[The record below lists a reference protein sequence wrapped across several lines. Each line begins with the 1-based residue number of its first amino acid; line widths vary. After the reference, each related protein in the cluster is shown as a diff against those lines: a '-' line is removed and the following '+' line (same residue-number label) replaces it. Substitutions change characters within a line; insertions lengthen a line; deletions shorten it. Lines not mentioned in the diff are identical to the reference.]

1 MTTPTRL
8 RMATATMAGVTATM
22 AAATGTGR
30 TAARTAARESG
41 YEGRARTLS
50 MVHRRRERER
60 ESMLR
65 TLTTM
70 LMVLGQSCAAPC
82 ETAHVDRQAGGGRAS
97 VDPELSRSRWGSRR
111 TTTGGT
117 GACRGLQRQ
126 LGTAEGQVG
135 RAFVGLCTCPDAWT
149 AGHMAA
155 RRNRQ
160 RRPVTRDVL
169 HEHVDPH
176 TPVRLPPTPSLRLVC
191 FSVVSCPW
199 CATCEANNISY

>member
-1 MTTPTRL
+1 MR
-8 RMATATMAGVTATM
+8 
-22 AAATGTGR
+22 
-30 TAARTAARESG
+30 AARAPYLWFIG
-41 YEGRARTLS
+41 D
-50 MVHRRRERER
+50 ERER

-111 TTTGGT
+111 TKTGGT
-117 GACRGLQRQ
+117 GACRGLQRR

-135 RAFVGLCTCPDAWT
+135 RALVGLCTCPDAWT

-169 HEHVDPH
+169 HEDVDPH
-176 TPVRLPPTPSLRLVC
+176 TPVRLPRLPCVLCVSRLSVRGVRRVKPTTYR
-191 FSVVSCPW
+191 VVSLGCVRW
-199 CATCEANNISY
+199 HRWERCRAAREGRFGSCNDVLESTSDCEV